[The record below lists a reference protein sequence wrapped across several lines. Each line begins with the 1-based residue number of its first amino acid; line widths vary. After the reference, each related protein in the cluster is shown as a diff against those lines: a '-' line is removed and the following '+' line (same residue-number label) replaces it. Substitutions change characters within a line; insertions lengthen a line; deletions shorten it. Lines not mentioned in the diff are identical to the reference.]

1 MTEYVEMKLGRE
13 KRSLLYFTVND
24 LFDVTSG
31 GIRDWKMRRLQV
43 ENEIRDYCTHSSNS
57 PSWSLPTGEHTSTP
71 QERST
76 CENYMGVIVIR
87 VRMLCRAGPH
97 Q

>member
-1 MTEYVEMKLGRE
+1 MTKYVEMKLGRE

-31 GIRDWKMRRLQV
+31 GIRGWKTRRLQV
-43 ENEIRDYCTHSSNS
+43 ENNIRDSCTHSSNS
-57 PSWSLPTGEHTSTP
+57 PSISANGGAHLYSDPGP
-71 QERST
+71 
-76 CENYMGVIVIR
+76 M
-87 VRMLCRAGPH
+87 MCRAGPH